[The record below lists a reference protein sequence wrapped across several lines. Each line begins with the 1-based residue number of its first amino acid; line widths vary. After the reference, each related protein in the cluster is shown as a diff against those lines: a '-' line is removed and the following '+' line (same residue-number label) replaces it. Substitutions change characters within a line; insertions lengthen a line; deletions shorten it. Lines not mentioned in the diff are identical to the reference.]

1 MQSAPYAVDVLEEMM
16 ENAVSEPV
24 RLKAAS
30 EILDRAGVKGGF
42 EFDINVEVTDAR
54 TPAQI
59 VMERLARL
67 KQGAE
72 NTAQLL
78 AATTSLEDAE
88 VIIDAEV
95 QEDDEQ
101 ILPTASAEV
110 KNTGEDESVE
120 SQEITAEELDEL

>member
-1 MQSAPYAVDVLEEMM
+1 MQSAPYAVDVMEELM

-42 EFDINVEVTDAR
+42 EFDVNVEVTDAR
-54 TPAQI
+54 SPAQI
-59 VMERLARL
+59 VMERLGRL

-72 NTAQLL
+72 NTAALL
-78 AATTSLEDAE
+78 AATTSIDDAE
-88 VIIDAEV
+88 VVIDAEV
-95 QEDDEQ
+95 EDDEQ

-110 KNTGEDESVE
+110 KNTDEDKSVE
-120 SQEITAEELDEL
+120 SQAITAEELEEL

>member
-16 ENAVSEPV
+16 ETAVSEPV

-42 EFDINVEVTDAR
+42 EFDVNVEITDGR

-78 AATTSLEDAE
+78 AATTSIQDAD
-88 VIIDAEV
+88 VIIDAEI
-95 QEDDEQ
+95 QDDEE

-110 KNTGEDESVE
+110 KNTDEDESVK
-120 SQEITAEELDEL
+120 SQEISAEELEEL

>member
-16 ENAVSEPV
+16 ETAVSEPV

-42 EFDINVEVTDAR
+42 EFDVNVEITDGR

-78 AATTSLEDAE
+78 AATTSIQDAD
-88 VIIDAEV
+88 VIIDAEI
-95 QEDDEQ
+95 QDDEE

-110 KNTGEDESVE
+110 KNTDEDESVE
-120 SQEITAEELDEL
+120 SQQITAEELDEL